1 MFLNFEIDVSE
12 YEKGQ
17 MNYPLGLDALVARAS
32 CLTATK
38 ERALLGIV
46 GPPGSGKSLLARQV
60 AEAIGPAARVVPMD
74 GYHLSNPELRR
85 LGRADRKGAIDTFD
99 AEGYLSLARRLAANE
114 RVVYAPEF
122 DRAIEEP
129 VAGSIRI
136 DRSVRLVICE
146 GNYLL
151 VDRSP
156 WDELRPLFAESWY
169 CELPDEVRIERLIAR
184 HHAFGKPFDA
194 ARAWALGPDQTNA
207 QLIETSRSRADVLAR
222 TG

>member
-1 MFLNFEIDVSE
+1 MSQNMRRD
-12 YEKGQ
+12 G
-17 MNYPLGLDALVARAS
+17 MNDPLGLDALVARAS
-32 CLTATK
+32 RLAATR
-38 ERALLGIV
+38 ERALLAIV

-60 AEAIGPAARVVPMD
+60 AEAIGPTARVAPMD
-74 GYHLSNPELRR
+74 GYHLSNRELRR
-85 LGRADRKGAIDTFD
+85 LEMADRKGAIDTFD
-99 AEGYLSLARRLAANE
+99 AEGYLNLARRLAANE

-156 WDELRPLFAESWY
+156 WNELRPLFAESWY
-169 CELPDEVRIERLIAR
+169 CEPPEQVRIERLVAR
-184 HHAFGKPFDA
+184 HHAYGKPLA
-194 ARAWALGPDQTNA
+194 AAHAWALGPDQTNA
-207 QLIETSRSRADVLAR
+207 ELIAASRSRADVIAL